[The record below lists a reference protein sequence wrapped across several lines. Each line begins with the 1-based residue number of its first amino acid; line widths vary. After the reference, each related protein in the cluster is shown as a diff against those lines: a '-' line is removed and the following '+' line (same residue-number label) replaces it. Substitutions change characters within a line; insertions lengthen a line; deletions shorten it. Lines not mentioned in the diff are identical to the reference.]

1 MEKSAEESPASATTS
16 AVNVHV
22 RAVQPKKKKKKRKKS
37 DKREAEMVSISQQ
50 AIVNICEG
58 WRVSLLPNNF
68 RQSLWGL
75 VLDNLSAIVVI
86 ITFPH

>member
-1 MEKSAEESPASATTS
+1 MEKSAEESPASATTPE
-16 AVNVHV
+16 VNVYV
-22 RAVQPKKKKKKRKKS
+22 RPVQPKKKKKRKKS

-58 WRVSLLPNNF
+58 WRVILLPNNF

-86 ITFPH
+86 KTFPH